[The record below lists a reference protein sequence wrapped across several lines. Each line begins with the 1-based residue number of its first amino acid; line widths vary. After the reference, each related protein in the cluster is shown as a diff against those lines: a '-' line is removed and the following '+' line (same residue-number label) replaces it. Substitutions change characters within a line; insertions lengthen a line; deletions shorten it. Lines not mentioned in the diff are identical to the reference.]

1 MKYLPLA
8 PTEYDQR
15 YQTEL
20 NTIITEIDAE
30 MMKLNVANFLVSR
43 TDASGNIDQTGA
55 IVLQSPDGTFYKLT
69 VANGGAISGSAV
81 SKDQTSNPYVT
92 S

>member
-20 NTIITEIDAE
+20 NTIITEIDAN
-30 MMKLNVANFLVSR
+30 MLKLDGANFLSSR
-43 TDASGNIDQTGA
+43 TDSSGDIDQTGA
-55 IVLQSPDGTFYKLT
+55 IVLQSPDGTHYKLK
-69 VANGGAISGSAV
+69 VANGGGISGTAV
-81 SKDQTSNPYVT
+81 TTDQTLNPYVT
-92 S
+92 

>member
-1 MKYLPLA
+1 MKSIPIA
-8 PTEYDQR
+8 PEGYDQS

-20 NTIITEIDAE
+20 NTIINELE
-30 MMKLNVANFLVSR
+30 ESMLKLDQANYLTSR
-43 TDASGNIDQTGA
+43 TDSSGNIDHTGA

-69 VANGGAISGSAV
+69 VANDGAISGSAV

-92 S
+92 